1 MDTDGW
7 AHFSKDFVKHR
18 DRLWLC
24 WLDSSVLFRSVLFF
38 GSELHQHGNN
48 CTRAGPFQQVL
59 SRFGQRTTQLLGGDA
74 HLPCLA
80 QSCWGT
86 LLWLRLQPVRTEPLG
101 TNWEVW
107 THGSM
112 IHYFWVHTVNAG
124 ARFFFLDPYF
134 PISDQR
140 ELIGYHG
147 STFFF
152 QFHMQNY
159 GKIGSMVSNE
169 CQQALIGHHGSMS
182 NV

>member
-1 MDTDGW
+1 MIN
-7 AHFSKDFVKHR
+7 
-18 DRLWLC
+18 
-24 WLDSSVLFRSVLFF
+24 SVGYQRS
-38 GSELHQHGNN
+38 
-48 CTRAGPFQQVL
+48 
-59 SRFGQRTTQLLGGDA
+59 
-74 HLPCLA
+74 
-80 QSCWGT
+80 
-86 LLWLRLQPVRTEPLG
+86 G

-169 CQQALIGHHGSMS
+169 CQQALIGNHGSMS
-182 NV
+182 NVWNKNVYIVFDLLSFHDVSDQHLHQWIYILSNLTWLNLTTSPCRFASPYNCSLVRLS